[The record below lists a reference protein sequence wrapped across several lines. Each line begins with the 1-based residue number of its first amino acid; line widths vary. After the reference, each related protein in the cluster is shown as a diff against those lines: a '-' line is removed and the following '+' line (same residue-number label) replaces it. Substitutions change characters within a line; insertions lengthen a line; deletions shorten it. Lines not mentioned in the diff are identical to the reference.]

1 MGRGDAGGCPAA
13 SEEARRPREGVRERE
28 GVGGSVCAG
37 GASVGAGARRDGV
50 EEPGLER
57 WPGEGGAPARRSQ
70 LLRGVVCALLGGVF
84 WGFSANCAEVL
95 MESYGVSV
103 EWITCVRLACAALFF
118 LALALLRDRR
128 RAASVLRDGPSLARI
143 AGFALLGSLHAK
155 VSYLSASGS
164 AGAGTALL
172 LEQLGLA
179 LIMLYACLAARR
191 APVRREAAGL
201 ACALIGV
208 LLIATQGDLS
218 TLAVPADGLA
228 WGLISAVSLAFYN
241 LMPVR
246 PLARYGSFLV
256 TGVAMAIAGAV
267 ALAVFRPWE
276 QPVSLPPE
284 GWAVF
289 AAIVGVGTILAY
301 LLFVQGIKDAGPVR
315 AGLLGSIEPVSAM
328 VIAACWLGTPVTAW
342 DAAGAAAIVAM
353 IFLVSEREGP

>member
-1 MGRGDAGGCPAA
+1 MA
-13 SEEARRPREGVRERE
+13 
-28 GVGGSVCAG
+28 
-37 GASVGAGARRDGV
+37 
-50 EEPGLER
+50 
-57 WPGEGGAPARRSQ
+57 GAPARRPH

-95 MESYGVSV
+95 MGRYGVSV
-103 EWITCVRLACAALFF
+103 EWITCARLVCAALFF
-118 LALALLRDRR
+118 LALSVVRDRR
-128 RAASVLRDGPSLARI
+128 RVVAVFHDGPALARI
-143 AGFALLGSLHAK
+143 AGFALLGILLTQ
-155 VSYLSASGS
+155 VSYLSAIGL

-179 LIMLYACLAARR
+179 LIMLYACLVARR
-191 APVRREAAGL
+191 LPFPREAAGL
-201 ACALIGV
+201 ACALAGV

-218 TLAVPADGLA
+218 TLAVPAVGLA

-246 PLARYGSFLV
+246 PLAAYGSFLV
-256 TGVAMAIAGAV
+256 TGVAMALAGAV
-267 ALAVFRPWE
+267 SLVAFRPWE
-276 QPVSLPPE
+276 QMVVLPPE

-328 VIAACWLGTPVTAW
+328 VIAALWLGTPVTGW
-342 DAAGAAAIVAM
+342 DVAGAAAIVAM
-353 IFLVSEREGP
+353 IFLVSEREPSELA

>member
-1 MGRGDAGGCPAA
+1 M
-13 SEEARRPREGVRERE
+13 
-28 GVGGSVCAG
+28 
-37 GASVGAGARRDGV
+37 
-50 EEPGLER
+50 
-57 WPGEGGAPARRSQ
+57 
-70 LLRGVVCALLGGVF
+70 
-84 WGFSANCAEVL
+84 
-95 MESYGVSV
+95 
-103 EWITCVRLACAALFF
+103 T
-118 LALALLRDRR
+118 
-128 RAASVLRDGPSLARI
+128 
-143 AGFALLGSLHAK
+143 
-155 VSYLSASGS
+155 
-164 AGAGTALL
+164 
-172 LEQLGLA
+172 
-179 LIMLYACLAARR
+179 

-267 ALAVFRPWE
+267 TLAVFRPWE

-353 IFLVSEREGP
+353 IFLVSEREGPKAR